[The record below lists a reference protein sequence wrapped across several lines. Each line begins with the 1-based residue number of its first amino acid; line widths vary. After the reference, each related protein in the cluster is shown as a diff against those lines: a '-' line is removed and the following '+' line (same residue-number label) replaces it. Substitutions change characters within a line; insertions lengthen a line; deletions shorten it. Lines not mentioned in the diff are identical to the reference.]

1 MVNNYSRKDNT
12 MNLLAAAT
20 PTQSAPVYQNPA
32 YQNQAYQNTTVQ
44 PDRPVPQQPSIKA
57 KILGYGY
64 LLFNIA
70 VVVFVIVMVYRFVK
84 AFEKIANSMD
94 KGIVIKKD
102 DTTT

>member
-1 MVNNYSRKDNT
+1 

-20 PTQSAPVYQNPA
+20 PTQSAPAYNPA
-32 YQNQAYQNTTVQ
+32 YQNQAAYQNTTVQ
-44 PDRPVPQQPSIKA
+44 PDRPVQQSNWKA
-57 KILGYGY
+57 KVLGYGY
-64 LLFNIA
+64 FFFNIA
-70 VVVFVIVMVYRFVK
+70 VVLFVIIMVYRFVK

>member
-1 MVNNYSRKDNT
+1 

-20 PTQSAPVYQNPA
+20 PTQSAPA

-44 PDRPVPQQPSIKA
+44 PDRPAPQPSLKA
-57 KILGYGY
+57 KIFSYGFLLGY
-64 LLFNIA
+64 IA
-70 VVVFVIVMVYRFVK
+70 VVMFFIVMIYRFVR

-94 KGIVIKKD
+94 KGIVIKKE

>member
-1 MVNNYSRKDNT
+1 

-20 PTQSAPVYQNPA
+20 PAQSAPVYQNPA

-44 PDRPVPQQPSIKA
+44 PDKPAPKPSWKA
-57 KILGYGY
+57 KILGYGF
-64 LLFNIA
+64 LLGYIA
-70 VVVFVIVMVYRFVK
+70 VVMFFVIMIYRFVR

>member
-1 MVNNYSRKDNT
+1 
-12 MNLLAAAT
+12 MNLLAVAT

-44 PDRPVPQQPSIKA
+44 PDRPVPQPSIKA
-57 KILGYGY
+57 RIFGYGY

-70 VVVFVIVMVYRFVK
+70 VVVFVIIMVYRFVK

-94 KGIVIKKD
+94 KGIVIKKED
-102 DTTT
+102 STT

>member
-1 MVNNYSRKDNT
+1 ME
-12 MNLLAAAT
+12 LLAAAS
-20 PTQSAPVYQNPA
+20 PPQSAPV

-44 PDRPVPQQPSIKA
+44 PDRPAPKPSLKA
-57 KILGYGY
+57 KIFSYGFLLGY
-64 LLFNIA
+64 IA
-70 VVVFVIVMVYRFVK
+70 VVIFFIVMIYRFVR

>member
-1 MVNNYSRKDNT
+1 

-20 PTQSAPVYQNPA
+20 PAQSAPA
-32 YQNQAYQNTTVQ
+32 YQNQTYQNTTMQ
-44 PDRPVPQQPSIKA
+44 PDRPAPQPSLKA
-57 KILGYGY
+57 KIFSYGFLLGY
-64 LLFNIA
+64 IA
-70 VVVFVIVMVYRFVK
+70 VVMFFIVMIYRFVR